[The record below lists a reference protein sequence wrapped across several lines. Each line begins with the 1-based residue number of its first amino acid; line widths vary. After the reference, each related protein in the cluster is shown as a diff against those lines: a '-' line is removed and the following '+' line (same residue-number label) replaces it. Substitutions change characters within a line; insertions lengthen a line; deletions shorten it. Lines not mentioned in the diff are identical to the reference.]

1 MIKTPLHAGF
11 FVIILFLMEEMLMGQ
26 LLFLNLGGG
35 EIFFILLITVMLFGS
50 KRIPEIAR
58 GLGKG
63 IREVRNATNDIKR
76 EINQSATD
84 QDLKKFKEKI
94 EEEKKGIED
103 IAGSIKRNL
112 NS

>member
-1 MIKTPLHAGF
+1 MDD
-11 FVIILFLMEEMLMGQ
+11 MLMAP
-26 LLFLNLGGG
+26 LMFLNLGGG

-58 GLGKG
+58 GIGKG

-76 EINQSATD
+76 EINQSASD
-84 QDLKKFKEKI
+84 DDLRKFKEKV
-94 EEEKKGIED
+94 EKEKKELEE

-112 NS
+112 NN

>member
-1 MIKTPLHAGF
+1 MI
-11 FVIILFLMEEMLMGQ
+11 GQ

-50 KRIPEIAR
+50 KRLPEIAR

-84 QDLKKFKEKI
+84 EDLKKFKEKVEKEKKEI
-94 EEEKKGIED
+94 EE
-103 IAGSIKRNL
+103 IAGSVKRNL
-112 NS
+112 NN

>member
-1 MIKTPLHAGF
+1 
-11 FVIILFLMEEMLMGQ
+11 MGIMM
-26 LLFLNLGGG
+26 FLNLGGG

-58 GLGKG
+58 GIGKG

-76 EINQSATD
+76 EINQSASD
-84 QDLKKFKEKI
+84 DDLRKFKEKV
-94 EEEKKGIED
+94 EKEKKELEE

-112 NS
+112 NN

>member
-1 MIKTPLHAGF
+1 
-11 FVIILFLMEEMLMGQ
+11 MGQ

-35 EIFFILLITVMLFGS
+35 EIFFILLITVMLFGA

-76 EINQSATD
+76 EINQSVSD
-84 QDLKKFKEKI
+84 EDLKKFKEKV
-94 EEEKKGIED
+94 EKEKQEIQD

-112 NS
+112 NN

>member
-1 MIKTPLHAGF
+1 MNPALCGVF
-11 FVIILFLMEEMLMGQ
+11 CYNFVLMEYMMTGP

-58 GLGKG
+58 GIGKG
-63 IREVRNATNDIKR
+63 IKEVRNATNDIKR
-76 EINQSATD
+76 EINQSASD
-84 QDLKKFKEKI
+84 DDLRKFKEKV
-94 EEEKKGIED
+94 EKEKKELEE

-112 NS
+112 NN

>member
-1 MIKTPLHAGF
+1 MTGT
-11 FVIILFLMEEMLMGQ
+11 

-35 EIFFILLITVMLFGS
+35 EIFFIVLITVMLFGA

-63 IREVRNATNDIKR
+63 MREVRNATNDIKR
-76 EINQSATD
+76 EINLSAD
-84 QDLKKFKEKI
+84 NEDLKKFKEKV
-94 EEEKKGIED
+94 EQEKKEIED

-112 NS
+112 NN

>member
-1 MIKTPLHAGF
+1 
-11 FVIILFLMEEMLMGQ
+11 MEEILMGH

-58 GLGKG
+58 GIGKG
-63 IREVRNATNDIKR
+63 LKEVRNATNDIKR

-84 QDLKKFKEKI
+84 EDLRKFKEKV
-94 EEEKKGIED
+94 EKEKKELED

-112 NS
+112 NN

>member
-1 MIKTPLHAGF
+1 
-11 FVIILFLMEEMLMGQ
+11 MGKMM
-26 LLFLNLGGG
+26 FLNLGGG

-58 GLGKG
+58 GIGKG

-76 EINQSATD
+76 EINQSASD
-84 QDLKKFKEKI
+84 NDLRKFKEKV
-94 EEEKKGIED
+94 EKEKKELEE

-112 NS
+112 NN

>member
-1 MIKTPLHAGF
+1 
-11 FVIILFLMEEMLMGQ
+11 MEDMLMAP
-26 LLFLNLGGG
+26 LMFLNLGGG

-58 GLGKG
+58 GIGKG

-76 EINQSATD
+76 EINQSASD
-84 QDLKKFKEKI
+84 DDLRKFKEKV
-94 EEEKKGIED
+94 EKEKKELEE

-112 NS
+112 NN